1 MLELYHSEPNTF
13 SLKPLIAL
21 AEKQAKFVSHPF
33 EPTRFEQFAADFPRN
48 LESGLQL
55 EREGPVLVHDDT
67 VISSSFFMLEYIAE
81 ALPGNELL
89 PGNPYENYRARAWGQ
104 YLGLQLGPG
113 VSVLGCA
120 KYLAPALR
128 QLDAA
133 QLRAHIERIE
143 PQERRAAWT
152 ALIDGTYTEQ
162 VLARVRDQLK
172 APVRRVEETLARTP
186 WLAGASY
193 SIADIDAFAML
204 DPLPDLAPELVGE
217 KATPRLTQFLNRVRE
232 RPAVKA
238 ARGYSRTGR
247 PQQAFVPGGESSRW
261 G

>member
-1 MLELYHSEPNTF
+1 MLALYHSEPNTF

-21 AEKQAKFVSHPF
+21 AEKQAEFVSHPF
-33 EPTRFEQFAADFPRN
+33 DPLRFEQFAPDFPRSV
-48 LESGLQL
+48 ESGLQL

-81 ALPGNELL
+81 ALPGIELL
-89 PGNPYENYRARAWGQ
+89 PGNAYEHYRTRAWGQ

-113 VSVLGCA
+113 VSALGCA

-133 QLRAHIERIE
+133 QLRARIEHIE
-143 PQERRAAWT
+143 PQERRAAWL
-152 ALIDGTYTEQ
+152 AVIDGSYSEQ
-162 VLARVRDQLK
+162 VLARTREQLK
-172 APVRRVEETLARTP
+172 IPVKRVEGALAKSP

-193 SIADIDAFAML
+193 SIADIDAFSML
-204 DPLPDLAPELVGE
+204 TTLPDLAPEVVSE
-217 KATPRLTQFLNRVRE
+217 TSTPRLVQFLNRVRE
-232 RPAVKA
+232 RAAVKA
-238 ARGYSRTGR
+238 ALAYSRTGK
-247 PQQAFVPGGESSRW
+247 PHQAFVPGGEPSRW

>member
-21 AEKQAKFVSHPF
+21 AEKQAQFVSHPF
-33 EPTRFEQFAADFPRN
+33 EPLRFEQFAADFPRN

-55 EREGPVLVHDDT
+55 EREGPLLVHDGT

-81 ALPGNELL
+81 ALPGIELS
-89 PGNPYENYRARAWGQ
+89 PGNAYEHYRARAWGQ

-113 VSVLGCA
+113 VSALGCA
-120 KYLAPALR
+120 RYLLPALR

-133 QLRAHIERIE
+133 QLRAQIERIE
-143 PQERRAAWT
+143 PQERRAAWV
-152 ALIDGTYTEQ
+152 ALIDGSYSE
-162 VLARVRDQLK
+162 
-172 APVRRVEETLARTP
+172 PYLARTREQLRMPVKRVEDALAKAP

-193 SIADIDAFAML
+193 SIADIDAYSML
-204 DPLPDLAPELVGE
+204 TVLPDLAPELVSDA
-217 KATPRLTQFLNRVRE
+217 KTPRLMQFLNRMRE

-238 ARGYSRTGR
+238 ALGYSRSGK
-247 PQQAFVPGGESSRW
+247 PSEAFVPGGEPSRW